1 MSITLS
7 VKAND
12 PAVEKLLAYL
22 NANFDSSVEDKIW
35 LLART
40 TKWLQ
45 ATTAFNYECE
55 KVEATLG
62 PNDAASLSLEPLDT
76 ELAPQLR

>member
-12 PAVEKLLAYL
+12 PEVERLLAYL
-22 NANFDSSVEDKIW
+22 NANLDSSAQDKIW
-35 LLART
+35 LLQRA

-45 ATTAFNYECE
+45 ATTAFNYECS

-62 PNDAASLSLEPLDT
+62 LNDAASLSLEPLDT

>member
-1 MSITLS
+1 MSIALS

-22 NANFDSSVEDKIW
+22 DANFNSSSEDKIW

-45 ATTAFNYECE
+45 ATTAFHYECV
-55 KVEATLG
+55 KVEANLG
-62 PNDAASLSLEPLDT
+62 LNDAASLSLEPLDT